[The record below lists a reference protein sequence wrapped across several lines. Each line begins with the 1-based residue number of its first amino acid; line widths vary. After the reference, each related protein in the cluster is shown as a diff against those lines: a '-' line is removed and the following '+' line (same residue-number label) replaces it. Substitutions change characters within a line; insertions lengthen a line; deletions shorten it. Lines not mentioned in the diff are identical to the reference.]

1 MAVVAVYIVGVAA
14 IVGTKPPALDGA
26 LCLVGFLLL
35 TSVGVAMVGLL
46 DDLGRISAA
55 RTKFAAQLL
64 AAVLLVAAD
73 VQFRRV
79 SIPFVGSVDLGVWGM
94 VLTVLWLVALTNAVN
109 FMDGLN
115 GLAGGTALI
124 AALFLGAATLGQ
136 GAVLTPLLAFLL
148 VPAILGFLIFN
159 FPRGSIFMGDVGS
172 QFLGFVFAALAVIAA
187 EHDAVHISLLLVP
200 LLFFHF
206 IFDTA
211 FTFTRRLLSG
221 ENVAQ
226 AHRTHLYQLLNRCG
240 YGHVAVSGLHFAMT
254 ALQGIGALVLV
265 RLEPDWRLLVFA
277 PFVALEILYAMAVMR
292 MAVRRGLLAH

>member
-1 MAVVAVYIVGVAA
+1 MVTAYFLGVAA
-14 IVGTKPPALDGA
+14 IIGMKPSALDGA
-26 LCLVGFLLL
+26 LYQVGFLLL

-55 RTKFAAQLL
+55 KIKFAAQLL

-73 VQFRRV
+73 VHFRSV
-79 SIPFVGSVDLGVWGM
+79 SIPFIGPVDLGVWGM

-124 AALFLGAATLGQ
+124 AALFLGGATFGQ
-136 GAVLTPLLAFLL
+136 GAVLAPTLAFLL
-148 VPAILGFLIFN
+148 APAILGFLIFN

-172 QFLGFVFAALAVIAA
+172 QFLGFVFAAIAVMAG
-187 EHDAVHISLLLVP
+187 EHDAVRTSLLLAP

-211 FTFTRRLLSG
+211 FTFTRRLLSD
-221 ENVAQ
+221 ENVVQ

-240 YGHVAVSGLHFAMT
+240 YGHVAVSGLHFAM
-254 ALQGIGALVLV
+254 AVLQGIGALVLV

-277 PFVALEILYAMAVMR
+277 PFVALEILYAIAVMR
-292 MAVRRGLLAH
+292 MAVRRGLLAR